1 MEEFLKVVP
10 EVVPGKETATDH
22 GRRKCLIWRRERDSN
37 PRWSFRPT
45 LA

>member
-10 EVVPGKETATDH
+10 EVVPGKETATDR

-37 PRWSFRPT
+37 PRRKFPPL